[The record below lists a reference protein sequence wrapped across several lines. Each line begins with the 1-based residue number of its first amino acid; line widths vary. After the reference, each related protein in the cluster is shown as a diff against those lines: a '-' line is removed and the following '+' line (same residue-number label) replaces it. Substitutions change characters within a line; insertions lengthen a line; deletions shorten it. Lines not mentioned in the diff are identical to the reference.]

1 MNIQHLLLASLLL
14 ILGLVGCKQE
24 ITGELG
30 EPIDKRSGFLGIWEL
45 ATFTQQDLNNPLKET
60 RDLSSVFIQD
70 GVQPMRLTF
79 NDDDSYANVQEIG
92 RDYFGTGGG
101 WAFDDPEFPTFLQ
114 LFQEGDT
121 LQYNLGT
128 TVRPYDNQMT
138 IEYRRSCGEGGAFLE
153 TVIYAFTFNRIPQ

>member
-14 ILGLVGCKQE
+14 ILGLAGCKQE

-30 EPIDKRSGFLGIWEL
+30 EPIDKRSGFLGTWEL
-45 ATFTQQDLNNPLKET
+45 TTFTQQDLNNPLKET

-70 GVQPMRLTF
+70 GAQPMRLTF
-79 NDDDSYANVQEIG
+79 NDDDSYSIVQEIG
-92 RDYFGTGGG
+92 RDYFGTGGS